1 MIFVNAEFSYLDAGK
16 NFRECRIFYDFKTET
31 SANRL
36 ILIICSENRKKIGIY
51 QENCKQTYWGAP
63 AGAKRPQGAPGRRA
77 ERSGARSGP
86 GGAAAQ
92 APGDPARRDR
102 RTPKGDGRAEG
113 GGGHRAARSEAE
125 DGPGDPA
132 ARRTR
137 TGPPSGA
144 PPPRRGASGGIDRE
158 KSGPLPE

>member
-1 MIFVNAEFSYLDAGK
+1 MNFLNAEFSYLDAGK
-16 NFRECRIFYDFKTET
+16 KFRECRIFYAFKIEA
-31 SANRL
+31 SAN
-36 ILIICSENRKKIGIY
+36 ILNMIFKSEDSEKIGIY
-51 QENCKQTYWGAP
+51 QENCKQTKGGAP
-63 AGAKRPQGAPGRRA
+63 AGAKRPQGPPGRRA
-77 ERSGARSGP
+77 ERSGERSGP

-113 GGGHRAARSEAE
+113 DGGHRAARSEAE
-125 DGPGDPA
+125 GGPGDPA
-132 ARRTR
+132 GRRTR

-144 PPPRRGASGGIDRE
+144 PPPRRGAAGGVERM